1 MLPSVCHGLQLRVL
15 DFLALSLG
23 LVSAIRPAASQLQ
36 AQRPPQGLCSLKT
49 VVLVLETVAVF
60 GASEAIVLHLMTDQ
74 PWYHGGTGQ
83 TKEVSSCKSDTHVT
97 HT

>member
-23 LVSAIRPAASQLQ
+23 CVSALRPAASQLQ
-36 AQRPPQGLCSLKT
+36 AQRPPQGLCSLKA
-49 VVLVLETVAVF
+49 VVLVLETMAVL
-60 GASEAIVLHLMTDQ
+60 GATEAIVLHLMTKQ

-83 TKEVSSCKSDTHVT
+83 TKEVSSCKSNTLMTHS
-97 HT
+97 